1 MEKKVK
7 ILYVDDEPVNLMLF
21 EINFSNDY
29 TILTAESGFSG
40 LEILA
45 QNLDTLI
52 IVSDMKMPRM
62 NGIEFIKIAKEKY
75 PDKKF
80 YILTGYEITSE
91 IQEALDSGLI
101 LKYFS
106 KPFNIKE
113 IDIEIKKS
121 INE

>member
-7 ILYVDDEPVNLMLF
+7 ILYIDDEPVNLMLF
-21 EINFSNDY
+21 EINFSKDY
-29 TILTAESGFSG
+29 TILTAESGFAG

-75 PDKKF
+75 PDKRF

-113 IDIEIKKS
+113 IDNEIRKS